1 MMTILFLPL
10 GFIAAMIVWDL
21 YTAAQRKREY
31 MKMKQEAA
39 RLENERRERL
49 TSWAHERFEKAE
61 LNGIPAHIVAKR
73 VLVNGWE
80 KQRAANTPVNGAD
93 QK

>member
-21 YTAAQRKREY
+21 YTIAQRKREY
-31 MKMKQEAA
+31 KKMEQEAI

-49 TSWAHERFEKAE
+49 TDWGHKHFKKAA
-61 LNGIPAHIVAKR
+61 LNGIPPHVAATR
-73 VLVNGWE
+73 VLVNGWDRE
-80 KQRAANTPVNGAD
+80 KAATTPVKGAE
-93 QK
+93 